1 MAPPVAFNFD
11 GEVAIVTGAG
21 SRMPG
26 EIGNGRAT
34 AILLARQGCKVALVD
49 FNVEWA
55 QETKRMIDEEGG
67 ISEVIQADVTDEESC
82 KNAIAKTVA
91 SFGSVNILVNIG
103 MDGSITFLQL
113 WNFHTNAKVLVVGV
127 GGAMGDATKID
138 MDAWDRDFR
147 INVTSMVLMS
157 RHAIPE
163 MRKNGR
169 GSIVNMS
176 SVSGLLGGNPS
187 LLYPTTKGAIIQM
200 TRAMAAQHGA
210 ENIRVNCVCPGM
222 VFTPMVRGRGMTDDM
237 RQARINQNLMKQEG
251 TGWDVGYGILFLCSK
266 EAKWITGLIMPI
278 DGGTT
283 AGKADRPALKA
294 DVLAEINTQIP
305 NGTNPRTR
313 KRRRAAPT
321 RSSSATFQ
329 HAERLPD
336 SIQNGPRRNCGSTNA
351 YDDPTGAQMPL
362 PSWPHSHPMVL
373 SGMTVPENLPNGGQT
388 DDLQDANRAVHHIP
402 DERSNSVS
410 LHHIA
415 SRDSDIT
422 TDPPHEIVTVTRQ
435 RTESP
440 TYIGRAY
447 YIGGD
452 TAIDERSARSYTPSR
467 TGGLS
472 DTEEKI
478 LELCG
483 SFNVPPKST
492 RQILMETFMQ
502 YCYPWMPTLS
512 QSELHQGSDKFQ
524 SLLLMQSMFVAASR
538 ISPTPGVVSYASS
551 EQFYQRAKALFWAG
565 HENNPLT
572 VIKAITMLHWY
583 NPDGP
588 AYVSYDASEFWLKM
602 GVGLAYQI
610 GLHKES
616 PQGPHRAIRR
626 RIWWSLAVRDSLIS
640 VSHGRPRASHLRG
653 RKELFA
659 AVYGGVWRPPCLD
672 DFPESRA
679 QGELFI
685 PYVEICC
692 LLGDLVECCSRRR
705 MCNTQRLHVETVLF
719 RWTRTLPSNLSLS
732 PKQPHTKTYDLLAH
746 NFNAR
751 QLHVPY
757 FICLIILA
765 RPTAASG
772 EVSSVPV
779 LAASFVAGIY
789 EYFLARDQVKF
800 LSPVF
805 TNFCLVASIVLLSVR
820 PFPDLWDAIQPD
832 LEVMQKCLDELSKRW
847 RSAIGASKALQKAID
862 IRKAHLPSEGS
873 SLRRP
878 TSAQLALFEGFSVD
892 LCRIWPVY
900 EPQMVLHDTGNSAQR
915 NVESQGNPGEVF
927 KPFSDQDTI
936 PMAEIGF
943 ATEGGEQNFMNLEFG
958 GIGEWFMNDWD
969 MTGSR

>member
-91 SFGSVNILVNIG
+91 SFGSVNILVNI
-103 MDGSITFLQL
+103 
-113 WNFHTNAKVLVVGV
+113 VGV

-305 NGTNPRTR
+305 NGTKLLTEQGPCQSCSSLRIECIPRTR

-640 VSHGRPRASHLRG
+640 VSHGRPRAINMDDCETS
-653 RKELFA
+653 
-659 AVYGGVWRPPCLD
+659 PPCLD